1 VRDHLSMI
9 DLTFS
14 DAQHEIRAT
23 ARRFAEREM
32 APLVAEAARRD
43 GHVGR
48 DDFRSLVRAANG
60 FGLHAMLIPEMYG
73 GAGLGCVDNV
83 IVHEELG
90 AVDVGLSGALNLI
103 MTMPN
108 MIVVGGTD
116 EQREHWLSLFVDSD
130 GHVLAGALN
139 EPNVAGSEL
148 FCPIDDPTL
157 GLQTRAVRDG
167 DVYVISGAKAGWVS
181 NGGVADTYLVFAR
194 TSTDAP
200 AMATTSAF
208 LVPADTPGLHV
219 GARTELLGMR
229 TSWHAEVVLDDVRV
243 PVANRLGDEGRGLEL
258 MGAASAGMAV
268 SLAAGFVGLARTALE
283 RSVTWANERQS
294 WGQPIRNHQA
304 VSLKLADMAVDLQ
317 TARLLVW
324 DAALAVDAGD
334 PAAEWK
340 VPAAKTHA
348 VDVAIANAERAVQ
361 VHGATGVAVGAGPE
375 QWLRDAW
382 TGWSCDFTRD
392 VLRLQIAGTL

>member
-1 VRDHLSMI
+1 MI
-9 DLTFS
+9 DLTPT
-14 DAQHEIRAT
+14 DAQDEIRAT

-32 APLVAEAARRD
+32 APLVAAAARAD
-43 GHVGR
+43 GHVSR
-48 DDFRSLVRAANG
+48 DDFRSLVSSATT
-60 FGLHAMLIPEMYG
+60 FGLHSMLIPEQFG
-73 GAGLGCVDNV
+73 GAGLGCIDNV

-90 AVDVGLSGALNLI
+90 AVDVGLGGALNLI

-108 MIVVGGTD
+108 MIAVGGTD
-116 EQREHWLSLFVDSD
+116 EQKDHWLRMLATTD

-157 GLQTRAVRDG
+157 GLQTMARRDG
-167 DVYVISGAKAGWVS
+167 DDYVINGAKAGWVS

-200 AMATTSAF
+200 AMMTTTAF
-208 LVPADTPGLHV
+208 LVPADTPGLQI
-219 GARTELLGMR
+219 GARSELLGMR
-229 TSWHAEVVLDDVRV
+229 SSWHAEVVLDDVRV
-243 PVANRLGDEGRGLEL
+243 RVANRLGEEGRGLEL

-283 RSVTWANERQS
+283 RTVAWSNERES
-294 WGQPIRNHQA
+294 WGQPIRGHQA
-304 VSLKLADMAVDLQ
+304 VSLKLAEMAVDLQ

-324 DAALAVDAGD
+324 DAAVAVDTGD
-334 PAAEWK
+334 PAAMWK

-361 VHGATGVAVGAGPE
+361 VHGATGVSVGAGPE

-392 VLRLQIAGTL
+392 VLRLQIADTL

>member
-1 VRDHLSMI
+1 MI
-9 DLTFS
+9 DLTLTDS
-14 DAQHEIRAT
+14 HDEIRST

-32 APLVAEAARRD
+32 APLVVTAAQVD

-48 DDFRSLVRAANG
+48 DDFRALVSSAAG
-60 FGLHAMLIPEMYG
+60 FGLNSMLIPEEFG

-108 MIVVGGTD
+108 MIAVGGTD
-116 EQREHWLSLFVDSD
+116 EQKDHWLRLLATTD
-130 GHVLAGALN
+130 GHILAGALN

-148 FCPIDDPTL
+148 FCPIDDPSL
-157 GLQTRAVRDG
+157 GLQTRARRDG
-167 DVYVISGAKAGWVS
+167 DEYVITGAKAGWVS

-200 AMATTSAF
+200 AMMTTSAF

-219 GARTELLGMR
+219 GARSEMLGMR
-229 TSWHAEVVLDDVRV
+229 SAWHAEVVLDEVCV
-243 PVANRLGDEGRGLEL
+243 PVANRLGEEGRGLEL

-283 RSVTWANERQS
+283 RTVEWTNERRS
-294 WGQPIRNHQA
+294 WGQPIRRHQA
-304 VSLKLADMAVDLQ
+304 VSLKLAEMAVDLQ

-324 DAALAVDAGD
+324 DAALAVDNGD
-334 PAAEWK
+334 PAAMWK

-361 VHGATGVAVGAGPE
+361 VHGATGVSVGAGPE

-392 VLRLQIAGTL
+392 VLRLQIADTL